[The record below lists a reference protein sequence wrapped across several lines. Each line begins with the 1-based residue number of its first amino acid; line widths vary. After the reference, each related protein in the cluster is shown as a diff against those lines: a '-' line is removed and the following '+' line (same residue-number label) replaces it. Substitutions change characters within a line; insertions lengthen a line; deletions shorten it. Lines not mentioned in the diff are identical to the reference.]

1 MLNTDNELQKQIEE
15 LEKTE
20 QELKTKQEALE
31 KIKTTVEDYENK
43 KSALEKELER
53 ITADLAA
60 KREERRQKDLTF
72 QERFEEEQRAKAT
85 KKFFADFGYSDPESQ
100 KKVLEVFERIKSGSV
115 DADLIYGDLIK
126 SHLIL
131 NPEKYIQL
139 EQKIKQL
146 SGNVDEFLKSA
157 SGSAFSGLGKE
168 TREEEVELTAE
179 DREAIRITGIPEAAY
194 RDLKRRG
201 KI

>member
-1 MLNTDNELQKQIEE
+1 MADNELQKQIEE

-20 QELKTKQEALE
+20 QELKTKQEELE
-31 KIKTTVEDYENK
+31 KIKTTVEDYGNK

-53 ITADLAA
+53 ITADLTA

-72 QERFEEEQRAKAT
+72 QERFEEEQKAKA
-85 KKFFADFGYSDPESQ
+85 KKRFFENFGYSDPESQ

-115 DADLIYGDLIK
+115 DADLIYGDLVK
-126 SHLIL
+126 AHLVL

-139 EQKIKQL
+139 EQKIKQF
-146 SGNVDEFLKSA
+146 SGNVDDFLKNVS
-157 SGSAFSGLGKE
+157 SSAFSGLGKE
-168 TREEEVELTAE
+168 TKTEEVELTPE
-179 DREAIRITGIPEAAY
+179 DMEAIRITGIPEMAY